1 MEDEE
6 EAVDIIEYKS
16 RPEMAPV
23 HIMPILISVCSDRS
37 GDSLANGILLGEL
50 ENLDANLIESLM
62 ND

>member
-37 GDSLANGILLGEL
+37 GDSLANGILLG
-50 ENLDANLIESLM
+50 
-62 ND
+62 